1 MSKLGDEIK
10 NASAEQREVILAH
23 VSHIDLKKEF
33 CYLVDEGKKVDAVVA
48 EVKKVTKKKATK
60 KAVKKPDVEEEE
72 K

>member
-23 VSHIDLKKEF
+23 VSHIDLKREF
-33 CYLVDEGKKVDAVVA
+33 CHLVDEGKKVDAVV
-48 EVKKVTKKKATK
+48 ESVKKKATKK
-60 KAVKKPDVEEEE
+60 KAVKKPDVEEE